1 MLGDPNLHKIDWND
15 GIHNLLLDK
24 FVSNGFT
31 QLQIPHMLTISQI
44 LFLTNEP
51 TIISKVSV
59 CEPFSNSDHSQ
70 VQFCVNVISEDSV
83 ADNSYSIE
91 KRFLWREADYDGM
104 NLYLFEVDWYG
115 MLSVNLS
122 PNDLQSAL
130 CDKIYEAATIFV

>member
-1 MLGDPNLHKIDWND
+1 
-15 GIHNLLLDK
+15 
-24 FVSNGFT
+24 
-31 QLQIPHMLTISQI
+31 
-44 LFLTNEP
+44 
-51 TIISKVSV
+51 VSV

-122 PNDLQSAL
+122 PNDL
-130 CDKIYEAATIFV
+130 